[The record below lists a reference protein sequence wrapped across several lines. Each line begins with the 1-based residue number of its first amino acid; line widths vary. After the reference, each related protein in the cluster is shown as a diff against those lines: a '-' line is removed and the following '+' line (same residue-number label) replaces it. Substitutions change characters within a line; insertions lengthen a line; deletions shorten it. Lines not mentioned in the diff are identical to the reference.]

1 MDIFCFTIIEMKDF
15 ISLPFISKVSKIY
28 GVMSA
33 YAVAYLDEI
42 NVNREII
49 TYLNRVDETLEP
61 FDGHFLVHGKK
72 GDVVEGSSPGLCI
85 IIEFPDLVHAR
96 NWYLSGAYQEILP
109 LRTNNSEGSVIL
121 IDGVPPGYRAS
132 DLLRK

>member
-1 MDIFCFTIIEMKDF
+1 
-15 ISLPFISKVSKIY
+15 
-28 GVMSA
+28 MSA
-33 YAVAYLDEI
+33 YAVAFLDEM

-61 FDGHFLVHGKK
+61 YDGQFLVHGKK
-72 GDVVEGSSPGLCI
+72 GDMVEGPSPGLCI
-85 IIEFPDLVHAR
+85 IIEFPDLERAR
-96 NWYLSGAYQEILP
+96 SWYHSDEYQEIRP

-121 IDGVPPGYRAS
+121 IDGVPPDYQAS

>member
-1 MDIFCFTIIEMKDF
+1 
-15 ISLPFISKVSKIY
+15 
-28 GVMSA
+28 MSA
-33 YAVAYLDEI
+33 YAVAYLDKM

-49 TYLNRVDETLEP
+49 TYLNRVDTTLEP
-61 FDGHFLVHGKK
+61 YDGHFLVHGKK
-72 GDVVEGSSPGLCI
+72 GEVLEGSTPGLCI
-85 IIEFPDLVHAR
+85 IIEFPDLDHAR
-96 NWYLSGAYQEILP
+96 NWYYSDTYQEIKP